1 MNGIPYINGE
11 LYSWAQ
17 ISCNI
22 AGVTVTGITAI
33 EYKEEQETTAIYG
46 SGRYPIG
53 YGKGRITPS
62 GSVTLLE
69 DEISRIRLASPNGRL
84 QEIAPFDIVVAFL
97 PENTAKIQTHILKNC
112 QFTNDG
118 VTANE
123 GDTSL
128 SQQLTIVMSNIKWRE

>member
-84 QEIAPFDIVVAFL
+84 QDIAPFDIVVAFL
-97 PENTAKIQTHILKNC
+97 PDTNAHLEELSVYQRRSNC
-112 QFTNDG
+112 ERGRYLAQSAADNRN
-118 VTANE
+118 V
-123 GDTSL
+123 
-128 SQQLTIVMSNIKWRE
+128 